1 MVIELTQEAKIN
13 GKIELTPVN
22 LDLNNLSKVLDIVDV
37 RVLKQFYYPEP
48 TPLVFKFLYQKF
60 IKYRWKREMLRCRIQ
75 RLAKMGLIKIV
86 PRTKPMCILPVKEHE
101 SQLKLLVM
109 ALLGMYDLKK

>member
-1 MVIELTQEAKIN
+1 MEIELTQEAEIKKNIQ
-13 GKIELTPVN
+13 LTPVN
-22 LDLNNLSKVLDIVDV
+22 LDLNTLSKVLDIVDV

-60 IKYRWKREMLRCRIQ
+60 IKYRWKREMLRSRIQ

-109 ALLGMYDLKK
+109 AMLGMYDLKK